1 MGTVAGS
8 LSRYRRQISSLFSLL
23 LVFKLLNYSGV
34 SIAVIAKNQQI
45 SDNNSK
51 LYDRAV
57 NGNDV
62 YKQKIGLENNK
73 PWTTNLRE
81 KITHQSSHVND
92 RYQRHLQDSLSPVNS
107 SSTPVTSAPTQSTVE
122 PTLKP
127 TSEITMKPTS
137 FPTSAAHTTSPTL
150 DPSPYPT
157 LFPILGPSSQ
167 PTFTYLSTI
176 TGYYNWK
183 LKGSCCDKKEEASP
197 EDVIII
203 TEIIRVKARFY
214 SKKESGDDSGI
225 EVVVGDDIVQ
235 TVTISPLLISF
246 NLKVTFNSRSIDVK
260 SKVKNL
266 AKDDNYARGFHQ
278 WFNNSTQQAAVI
290 YAINENYPNEKG
302 AHFEAADGSPFDLVR
317 SGTEIPTPST
327 TSSAPTPTDISS
339 TLPTI
344 DSSGIKPGVIV
355 GIVVVVVIFF
365 ALLILRLL
373 YQRELVFKGRFS
385 EGFAGGFD
393 QNFSRP
399 SSLPNPQQPINSST
413 QQQQQTLVGYPYEDP
428 IVEEKWDIG
437 PNDQPS
443 CCPQSIDNENLQQSV
458 YSSSGSGSNSDSE
471 CSEEFRDDDM
481 EKVRNDVAASFEDGD
496 VMVSEALVRA
506 WITDDENSFYSEG
519 NEEEGKKKLDMVK
532 EANALCD
539 TQIWLKRHEQA
550 SLEDKK
556 EFMQRTLNRLVT
568 DVRYKVITPETASRT
583 VHECAALLELK
594 LKRELPETSILV
606 SGMRKTCKKEDL
618 VKVFMR
624 LKVGDIKLKESDIE
638 DAEVITERGF
648 GVIRFHESESVRKVM
663 DVYRKE
669 DIVVNDV
676 DVVVKVLKST
686 THSTNNGSNIKIGV
700 SLPASTFEKKVNAD
714 IIQQNSSDDSHDG
727 EMQVNPESF
736 SIASGTPGYSQS
748 SYIGNDNNKVLL

>member
-1 MGTVAGS
+1 
-8 LSRYRRQISSLFSLL
+8 
-23 LVFKLLNYSGV
+23 
-34 SIAVIAKNQQI
+34 
-45 SDNNSK
+45 
-51 LYDRAV
+51 V
-57 NGNDV
+57 NENDV

-92 RYQRHLQDSLSPVNS
+92 RYQRHLEDSLSPVIS
-107 SSTPVTSAPTQSTVE
+107 PSTPVTSATTLSTPE
-122 PTLKP
+122 PTLIP
-127 TSEITMKPTS
+127 TSEITMKPSLKSSSKPTDSS
-137 FPTSAAHTTSPTL
+137 FPTLSPATTAPTTSPSL
-150 DPSPYPT
+150 DPSLNPTFFPT
-157 LFPILGPSSQ
+157 LHPSSQ
-167 PTFTYLSTI
+167 PTFTDRSTI
-176 TGYYNWK
+176 AGDYNWK
-183 LKGSCCDKKEEASP
+183 LKGSCCNKKEEASP
-197 EDVIII
+197 EDVSII
-203 TEIIRVKARFY
+203 TSIIRRKATFY
-214 SKKESGDDSGI
+214 SKKESGDDSAI
-225 EVVVGDDIVQ
+225 EAVVGDDIFQ

-246 NLKVTFNSRSIDVK
+246 NLKVTFSSWSIDVK

-278 WFNNSTQQAAVI
+278 WFNNSTQQAA
-290 YAINENYPNEKG
+290 AIDEINKEYPNEEG
-302 AHFEAADGSPFDLVR
+302 GHFVAADESPFDLVK
-317 SGTEIPTPST
+317 SGTESPIPLTP
-327 TSSAPTPTDISS
+327 SSAPTPTDISS

-373 YQRELVFKGRFS
+373 YQRELIFKGRFS

-399 SSLPNPQQPINSST
+399 SSLPNPQQPINSSIT

-458 YSSSGSGSNSDSE
+458 YSASGSGSNSDSE

-556 EFMQRTLNRLVT
+556 EFLQGTLNRLVT

-648 GVIRFHESESVRKVM
+648 GVIRFHESESVRRVM

-686 THSTNNGSNIKIGV
+686 THPTNNGSNIKNGV
-700 SLPASTFEKKVNAD
+700 SLPALTFEKKVNAD
-714 IIQQNSSDDSHDG
+714 IIQQNGSDDSHSG